1 MTGANVLRRECVLD
15 TARRHVWL
23 EWSEQQKEDRGRDA
37 ERTGALQTSA
47 RTLTFSV
54 NDSKGF

>member
-1 MTGANVLRRECVLD
+1 MTGANVLRQEYVLD

-23 EWSEQQKEDRGRDA
+23 EWSEQQKEERGRDA
-37 ERTGALQTSA
+37 EKTGALQTSV